1 MLFQVDFI
9 IALYTSYVFL
19 FHSLDGIPLT
29 SIAVSALGSSIF
41 ETKSV
46 NKTHMNQYR
55 TEMNSQANAREY
67 LISSMID
74 LPITTINSIK
84 LQASSLTQL
93 TQATNQ
99 LTRYVLTMASNQSI
113 QCAINVQ
120 TGVNSPLQK
129 RTIILDLDLLRANQS
144 SGGQIDVLTQNTY
157 EQSQLADRIHNQVT
171 KMISL
176 NTLTLSIHLNLG
188 QYLKMSSPQ
197 SFISLEMIL
206 IHSLED
212 KIISQI
218 ANAQFQLSKDIT
230 YHLSNNSMILIRVRF
245 CRENFYLEIN
255 NFIHFL

>member
-1 MLFQVDFI
+1 MASNKCYDLSV
-9 IALYTSYVFL
+9 ALYS
-19 FHSLDGIPLT
+19 
-29 SIAVSALGSSIF
+29 
-41 ETKSV
+41 K
-46 NKTHMNQYR
+46 
-55 TEMNSQANAREY
+55 AN
-67 LISSMID
+67 LISYED
-74 LPITTINSIK
+74 A
-84 LQASSLTQL
+84 Q
-93 TQATNQ
+93 
-99 LTRYVLTMASNQSI
+99 MASNQLI

-245 CRENFYLEIN
+245 CRESFFILKSIISSTFFSQQWDHLLHSEISMYN
-255 NFIHFL
+255 